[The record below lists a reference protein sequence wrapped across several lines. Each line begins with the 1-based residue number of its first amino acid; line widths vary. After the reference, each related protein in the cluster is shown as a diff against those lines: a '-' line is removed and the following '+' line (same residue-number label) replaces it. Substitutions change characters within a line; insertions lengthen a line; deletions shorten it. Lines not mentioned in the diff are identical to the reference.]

1 MLVVEV
7 AIVHEG
13 SGGTR
18 GESRQQVPRVYGS
31 GVARGVGL
39 GSYCDYLLCLV
50 RSIEPTK
57 LLFTQ
62 TIVDRLVRFAH
73 LQSGTRRVPRQR
85 FTRQGALAFVKH
97 CI

>member
-7 AIVHEG
+7 AIVHED

-31 GVARGVGL
+31 GVAWGVGL
-39 GSYCDYLLCLV
+39 GSYCYYLLCLV

-57 LLFTQ
+57 LLFNQ
-62 TIVDRLVRFAH
+62 IIVDHLIRL
-73 LQSGTRRVPRQR
+73 
-85 FTRQGALAFVKH
+85 FTFNQALVEYPGDASLGKVLSPL
-97 CI
+97 